1 MKRQLEVDIMADEL
15 FTERAKAYELKYGKE
30 AHKRLGISRASFK
43 RYTEGGTT
51 RNKKLREK
59 IMRRGL
65 TAQKRQVYDG
75 AFRQL
80 EETYEKIAKNPP
92 NKASKEFAEKK
103 LIQIR
108 KEYREGT
115 WETQLKE
122 ENAKVSSRNP
132 YAYQQAGAQYD
143 VIIQG
148 GGGPSARLN
157 P

>member
-1 MKRQLEVDIMADEL
+1 MADEL
-15 FTERAKAYELKYGKE
+15 FTERAKAYERKYGKE

-75 AFRQL
+75 AFQEVESIYENLIKNAPNQQRKER
-80 EETYEKIAKNPP
+80 EEARL
-92 NKASKEFAEKK
+92 AR
-103 LIQIR
+103 LR
-108 KEYREGT
+108 KEYRAGT

-122 ENAKVSSRNP
+122 ANAKVSSRNP
-132 YAYQQAGAQYD
+132 FAYQEAGAQYD
-143 VIIQG
+143 TIIQG
-148 GGGPSARLN
+148 PAGGPNVRFN
-157 P
+157 T